1 MSRSRW
7 RAQMMMRAETR
18 RRWMVEETQD
28 NMNHDDVEE
37 E

>member
-7 RAQMMMRAETR
+7 RAQTTMRAETR
-18 RRWMVEETQD
+18 RRWMVEETRD
-28 NMNHDDVEE
+28 NMNHDDIEE